1 MKICSFAKN
10 CHFKLSQNFLHL
22 LSHLGQGGGGGLSSG
37 AIAGIVVGILV
48 VLFIVVPLVY
58 AYGHDLWKKGRVR
71 GWWRRQRSRARA
83 WTIGLRR
90 DATTRENNLA
100 ALELELSNDTQEVQ
114 LL

>member
-1 MKICSFAKN
+1 M
-10 CHFKLSQNFLHL
+10 
-22 LSHLGQGGGGGLSSG
+22 SHLGQGDGGGLSSG

-58 AYGHDLWKKGRVR
+58 AYGNDLWKKGRIR
-71 GWWRRQRSRARA
+71 GWWSRQRSRARA
-83 WTIGLRR
+83 WTIEMGLRR
-90 DATTRENNLA
+90 NATTRENNLA